1 MKSENRKKAFE
12 IYKKNNGNISNQ
24 QLANILNLKIST
36 IETWKSRDKWK
47 ALLKRKVGAPVG
59 NQNSIGNRGGA
70 PVGNQNARTHGFNS
84 KLLTANSY
92 NVYQDIKGAG
102 MMEFLETNILI
113 LEANIIMAQKTL
125 YVKDRNDHTKEIVR
139 KSKNMV
145 EYKVQFAHDKVISAL
160 NATSLAMNRL
170 ANMIVSYIEL
180 SHKNWDLIE
189 EEQRIKVE
197 LLKTELKIINESL
210 SKNKDADITID
221 EVITKSLPNITFL
234 DEYRKLKKDK
244 RSRQEFIN
252 DYIDKISV

>member
-1 MKSENRKKAFE
+1 M
-12 IYKKNNGNISNQ
+12 
-24 QLANILNLKIST
+24 
-36 IETWKSRDKWK
+36 
-47 ALLKRKVGAPVG
+47 GAPVG

-70 PVGNQNARTHGFNS
+70 PIGNQNARTHGFNS
-84 KLLTANSY
+84 KLLTTNSY
-92 NVYQDIKGAG
+92 NVYQDIKGVG
-102 MMEFLETNILI
+102 MMEFLETNILM

-125 YVKDRNDHTKEIVR
+125 YVKDRNDHTKEIVK
-139 KSKNMV
+139 KSKNTV
-145 EYKVQFAHDKVISAL
+145 EYKIQFAHDKVISVL

-234 DEYRKLKKDK
+234 DEYRNLKKDK

>member
-1 MKSENRKKAFE
+1 M
-12 IYKKNNGNISNQ
+12 
-24 QLANILNLKIST
+24 
-36 IETWKSRDKWK
+36 
-47 ALLKRKVGAPVG
+47 
-59 NQNSIGNRGGA
+59 
-70 PVGNQNARTHGFNS
+70 
-84 KLLTANSY
+84 
-92 NVYQDIKGAG
+92 
-102 MMEFLETNILI
+102 
-113 LEANIIMAQKTL
+113 
-125 YVKDRNDHTKEIVR
+125 
-139 KSKNMV
+139 
-145 EYKVQFAHDKVISAL
+145 EYKIQFAHDKVISAL